1 MKKWMDW
8 ALVAS
13 LVILCSLCA
22 AAQETQPAN
31 ARAEIL
37 PVKNMDLRVGLSA
50 ADAKYSI
57 GVGDVL
63 TVDVWKQPEVSRTLP
78 VRTDGKISLP
88 LINDVQA
95 AGLTPTQLG
104 TQIAEGLRR
113 VMVNPQVTVIV
124 NEINSQRIYIVGQVL
139 RGGAYPLAPNLTIVQ
154 ALSGAGFTPFA
165 NLKKIYVVRVEN
177 GQKKIL
183 PANFKEAVSRHN
195 LSQDLSLKPGDT
207 IVVP

>member
-1 MKKWMDW
+1 MQ
-8 ALVAS
+8 LTG
-13 LVILCSLCA
+13 L
-22 AAQETQPAN
+22 AAQEPKPSN

-37 PVKNMDLRVGLSA
+37 PMKNMDLRVGMTGN
-50 ADAKYSI
+50 DANYSI

-63 TVDVWKQPEVSRTLP
+63 TVDVWKQPEISRTLP

-88 LINDVQA
+88 LVNDVQA

-104 TQIAEGLRR
+104 AQITDGLRR
-113 VMVNPQVTVIV
+113 VMLNPQVTVIV

-177 GQKKIL
+177 GQKQIL

-195 LSQDLSLKPGDT
+195 SQQDLSLRAGDT